1 MSRGGRGLMWWQ
13 LFSSMCTHMRP
24 GPLWRTTYSTK
35 PQQQAGWIDILYCLL
50 NGTQPQFIVLFLHM
64 CFFCCAMSKCL
75 LWKKKK
81 GPLGPWPFSTNKSC
95 FGIMIKE
102 NFVRVYNF
110 CFRVCGYPDM
120 YVVKHKLTLFIC
132 YVVICTVSQLNC
144 NSCLFL
150 TTLMIWLNVG
160 LSSTLVLKYFNISW
174 IDCHDILDRY
184 SW

>member
-1 MSRGGRGLMWWQ
+1 MDWHTVLSAKWNSATVHCVI
-13 LFSSMCTHMRP
+13 FTH
-24 GPLWRTTYSTK
+24 
-35 PQQQAGWIDILYCLL
+35 
-50 NGTQPQFIVLFLHM
+50 VLFLLCHVK
-64 CFFCCAMSKCL
+64 MSFV
-75 LWKKKK
+75 KKKK

-95 FGIMIKE
+95 FRIMIKE
-102 NFVRVYNF
+102 HFVRVYNF